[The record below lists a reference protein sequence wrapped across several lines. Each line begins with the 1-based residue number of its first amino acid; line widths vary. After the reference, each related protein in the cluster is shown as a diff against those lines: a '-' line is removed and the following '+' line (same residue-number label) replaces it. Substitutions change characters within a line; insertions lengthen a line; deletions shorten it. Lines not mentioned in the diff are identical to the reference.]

1 MTYKFKTRGVCASY
15 INFDINDGIVSS
27 VSFQGGCNGNLKAV
41 SKLVEGMEAERVIEL
56 LRGNLCGFRTTS
68 CADQFAI
75 ALRSA
80 LDGVLAPC
88 QEGNS

>member
-1 MTYKFKTRGVCASY
+1 MTYKFKTRGVCASL
-15 INFDINDGIVSS
+15 ITFTLNNVIVSG

-41 SKLVEGMEAERVIEL
+41 SKLVEGMDAERVIEIL
-56 LRGNLCGFRTTS
+56 KGNLCGFRTTS

-80 LDGVLAPC
+80 LDGVLAPI
-88 QEGNS
+88 EE